1 MKLVTTMDDYLDE
14 STEFDWEGSEEKD
27 CDYLLDAVHA
37 ELSCPAL
44 VLAYFK
50 NDPDLMRM
58 LAQSGAT
65 AGTLYLNTR
74 DRSPEGRR
82 EVRDS
87 LRTELQANVPEAYES
102 VGIVD
107 GRRYAYDVF
116 LAWDLPAVL
125 EAAREFAEGRDD
137 VLELGFHSLWREAG
151 GLSIR
156 KPEED

>member
-1 MKLVTTMDDYLDE
+1 MPTRCHQKK
-14 STEFDWEGSEEKD
+14 S
-27 CDYLLDAVHA
+27 
-37 ELSCPAL
+37 
-44 VLAYFK
+44 
-50 NDPDLMRM
+50 PDHLFG
-58 LAQSGAT
+58 GAFFV
-65 AGTLYLNTR
+65 
-74 DRSPEGRR
+74 PCRR

-137 VLELGFHSLWREAG
+137 VLELGREAG
-151 GLSIR
+151 GLQSGSPKKPDRQR
-156 KPEED
+156 KPCTRLTRFSKCLGRGFRTRTSGGCRKQHRDDSRTDPEPSVDHHLEARDESNL